1 MREFKHPDL
10 LRQRDATERNRKFTE
25 DYMRRVKA
33 AVTKIFDDSEEGR
46 IVFQYLMD
54 YCDVFAM
61 TMTGNSWTF
70 FNEGKRDVGLM
81 LLNLREMQWTDE
93 VNMRRKE
100 YLKKFDQSA
109 QAQK

>member
-10 LRQRDATERNRKFTE
+10 LKQRDENDRNRKFNE
-25 DYMRRVKA
+25 EYMRKVKS
-33 AVTKIFDDSEEGR
+33 AVKKLFDGSEDGR
-46 IVFQYLMD
+46 LVFQYLMD

-81 LLNLREMQWTDE
+81 LLNLREMQWFDE
-93 VNMRRKE
+93 VNTRRDE
-100 YLKKFDQSA
+100 YLKKFEQGT
-109 QAQK
+109 KVK